1 MDENDDKA
9 IDEEQTSIL
18 EDIINSKNNLSIK
31 VIVPKDTFND
41 EVENEDKGITS
52 GTGGQ
57 SDTSFAKNPSGTGGK
72 SDTSLVQNK
81 EIKKKYGYTF
91 NVDGFETNSI
101 AYFNELLLGY
111 KSMNNC
117 CHVDFNFKDL
127 LSTNVYTVDFCKK
140 MLNPEFEVVGDIDG
154 VIKNVENDKL
164 KKAKESHPYSIFTSK
179 KFFDNNKNIYDI
191 FCESTFGLIEK
202 LKQKD
207 KPNRKLIQ
215 LKKLIFLINFINEIN
230 NKINKA
236 SIQVQQEL
244 KNKINNMFH
253 HNENNKITLCIIVDG
268 NYKHLIEQMKNSN
281 LFAKE
286 WKDNNENKIMKN
298 LYEYFS
304 LLRNSKIPFLI
315 VYCPRFYERNTKYF
329 NPILKLYEEDK
340 EDTET
345 KLNILTNE
353 NAQLKAYKEENDK
366 KMKKQDDI
374 IKEHGNIIKEQGNI
388 IKEQGNIIKEQGKQ
402 IKDLQKKVE
411 ELEGKIGTKG
421 NVLGKK
427 RKRA

>member
-52 GTGGQ
+52 GTGGK
-57 SDTSFAKNPSGTGGK
+57 SDTSFAKNPSLTGGK

-117 CHVDFNFKDL
+117 CHVNFNFQDL
-127 LSTNVYTVDFCKK
+127 LSTNVYTIDFCKK

-253 HNENNKITLCIIVDG
+253 HNENNKIILCIIVDG

-353 NAQLKAYKEENDK
+353 NAQLKAYKEENEK
-366 KMKKQDDI
+366 KMKQQDDI
-374 IKEHGNIIKEQGNI
+374 IKQQGNQI
-388 IKEQGNIIKEQGKQ
+388 NI
-402 IKDLQKKVE
+402 LQKKVE
-411 ELEGKIGTKG
+411 ELEGTIGTKG

-427 RKRA
+427 RKRV